1 MGGVTGENDRA
12 EEIPSALLRG
22 ICFPSVWEKDKVK
35 VPVDGRFRELMTPTG
50 QWTGCVSRAK
60 PQRGWE
66 ERLALTL
73 EPGGLGWGWEGPG
86 LGWGPLAGTWTS

>member
-35 VPVDGRFRELMTPTG
+35 VPVDGRFRELMTRPPVNG
-50 QWTGCVSRAK
+50 A
-60 PQRGWE
+60 
-66 ERLALTL
+66 LA
-73 EPGGLGWGWEGPG
+73 PP
-86 LGWGPLAGTWTS
+86 

>member
-35 VPVDGRFRELMTPTG
+35 VPVDGRFRELMMHPPVNG
-50 QWTGCVSRAK
+50 A
-60 PQRGWE
+60 
-66 ERLALTL
+66 LA
-73 EPGGLGWGWEGPG
+73 PP
-86 LGWGPLAGTWTS
+86 